1 MALRITNNI
10 QSINAQR
17 NVTGSQ
23 MNLQKA
29 LEKLSSGLRINR
41 AGDDAAGLAI
51 SEKLRSNIRALRQA
65 SRNGNDGIALIQVAE
80 GAMNEVSNML
90 IRMKELAEQ
99 AATGTIGTVER
110 GYLDLE
116 YQQLREEIDRI
127 SDNTKFN
134 DTQLLD
140 GSLSIDIQI
149 GVSNG
154 TNDVLS
160 INLSDT
166 DTTALGSDLEHLVG
180 HECPSRAQHEHQRDL
195 HDLSAP
201 RHPGRPAESLGV
213 GGFQPGQRGRK
224 PDRGRVAHPR
234 RGHRGGNG
242 QPDQVQH
249 PAPSG
254 CLGSRPSQ
262 PAAERGPGP
271 APVIGRARTLPRIG

>member
-149 GVSNG
+149 G
-154 TNDVLS
+154 
-160 INLSDT
+160 
-166 DTTALGSDLEHLVG
+166 
-180 HECPSRAQHEHQRDL
+180 
-195 HDLSAP
+195 
-201 RHPGRPAESLGV
+201 
-213 GGFQPGQRGRK
+213 
-224 PDRGRVAHPR
+224 
-234 RGHRGGNG
+234 
-242 QPDQVQH
+242 
-249 PAPSG
+249 
-254 CLGSRPSQ
+254 
-262 PAAERGPGP
+262 
-271 APVIGRARTLPRIG
+271 